1 MTSMIPQEARKRSA
15 HNAQGACGPR
25 SGLDQNIDDSFNSGA
40 LVNPERA
47 TANGRGP
54 RRRLPRK
61 LVIID
66 GPFTE
71 SKEMLGGF
79 SPPGSVRR

>member
-1 MTSMIPQEARKRSA
+1 MTSMMPQEAGKRSA
-15 HNAQGACGPR
+15 HSAQDARGPH
-25 SGLDQNIDDSFNSGA
+25 SGLDQNSEDSFNSGA

-47 TANGRGP
+47 TARGRGP
-54 RRRLPRK
+54 RHRRRRK
-61 LVIID
+61 PVIID

-79 SPPGSVRR
+79 SPPGSARR

>member
-1 MTSMIPQEARKRSA
+1 MTSMMREEAANRSPLS
-15 HNAQGACGPR
+15 AQDARGPH
-25 SGLDQNIDDSFNSGA
+25 SGLDQNGEDSFNSGA

-47 TANGRGP
+47 TARGRGP
-54 RRRLPRK
+54 RHRRRRK
-61 LVIID
+61 PIIID